1 MHSIFSG
8 QAPLDTQNPS
18 SYTHTVKKE
27 VLIKKSKVIMTDYT
41 KFYGFSENPFDDS
54 PDHKF
59 FFPSESHSEALAS
72 LLYGI
77 NYRKGFVLILGE
89 AGIGKTTLIHHL
101 INTLNAKVK
110 ILFFPQSQIPFEQM
124 LKEMLLKLKLSPR
137 SETKGS
143 MMHELYYYLIR
154 CMEQDENVAV
164 IIDEAENIGMDVIEE
179 VRLLAN
185 LETSTSKLLQIVLV
199 GQSEIA
205 EKLHSDVIRQI
216 KQRIVIRCQI
226 KPLTEEESMRY
237 IDHRLKI
244 AGSGCS
250 EVFTDEALSLICL
263 YAKGIPL
270 TLNTL
275 CANALSVG
283 HSLSEKRISPSTV
296 KKIQSEKEI
305 LTTEK
310 AEILVSG
317 FKRTLFRKVSYV
329 LPAFAIFVMALFFG
343 WGYLQSIVDTPKPN
357 HSVTMPA
364 IRDNIKASH
373 PQAMPHGVNASI
385 PGSPGSDVIDA
396 SPETSQIPASPPATT
411 SHYNTEVRVKEIIE
425 VKKGAM
431 LYSLAYKYYHASNET
446 LIDHILKFNPEITN
460 PNLILVSQKIKIPEI
475 TESSLIVQSS
485 ESLYKVH
492 LRTFANLKSAAQYRL
507 NVALMGKEI
516 EIAHWKISPGETWYR
531 VMIGPF
537 ASKDEGLKFIEEI
550 KKKGFS
556 IIPSKAEKS

>member
-1 MHSIFSG
+1 
-8 QAPLDTQNPS
+8 
-18 SYTHTVKKE
+18 
-27 VLIKKSKVIMTDYT
+27 MTDYT

-54 PDHKF
+54 PNPKF

-77 NYRKGFVLILGE
+77 NHRKGFVLILGK
-89 AGIGKTTLIHHL
+89 AGTGKTTLIHHL
-101 INTLNAKVK
+101 INTLDAKVK

-143 MMHELYYYLIR
+143 MMHELYYHLIR

-164 IIDEAENIGMDVIEE
+164 IIDEAEKIGMDVIEE

-199 GQSEIA
+199 GQSELA
-205 EKLHSDVIRQI
+205 EKLDSDVIRQV
-216 KQRIVIRCQI
+216 KQRIVVRCQI
-226 KPLTEEESMRY
+226 IPLNEEESIRY

-270 TLNTL
+270 ALNTL

-283 HSLSEKRISPSTV
+283 HNLSEKRISPSTV

-317 FKRTLFRKVSYV
+317 FKGTLLRKVFYV
-329 LPAFAIFVMALFFG
+329 IPVIAIFVMALFFG
-343 WGYLQSIVDTPKPN
+343 RGYLQSILDPLKPK
-357 HSVTMPA
+357 HSVTLPA
-364 IRDNIKASH
+364 INDNVKASH
-373 PQAMPHGVNASI
+373 PKIMPNSVHVSI
-385 PGSPGSDVIDA
+385 PSSPISKVIDA
-396 SPETSQIPASPPATT
+396 SPETPKIPALPPATK
-411 SHYNTEVRVKEIIE
+411 SHYKNEVRVKEMIE

-431 LYSLAYKYYHASNET
+431 LHSLAYKYYHASNET
-446 LIDHILKFNPEITN
+446 LIDHILKFNPKITN
-460 PNLILVSQKIKIPEI
+460 PNLILAGQKIRIPEI
-475 TESSLIVQSS
+475 TESLLIIQSS
-485 ESLYKVH
+485 ESQYKVH
-492 LRTFANLKSAAQYRL
+492 LRTFVNYKSAARYSR
-507 NVALMGKEI
+507 NVASIGKEI
-516 EIAHWKISPGETWYR
+516 AIAHWKISPGETWYR
-531 VMIGPF
+531 VMVGPF
-537 ASKDEGLKFIEEI
+537 ATKDEGLKFIEEI

-556 IIPSKAEKS
+556 IIPSKTDES